1 MIEPSIALFGESF
14 EEASQVLEQLL
25 EETGALYAL
34 LVDRKGFVLAHREA
48 LWAPRPPAL
57 DTLATLVAGNAAA
70 TKALAELLGEKR
82 FSEIVHQGEKQGIY
96 VEEVNDLALL
106 VIVFDQN
113 APVGRVK
120 LFGKKA
126 AGRLDHITERAKVET
141 AASRDRLGLD
151 TEYRESASALLDD
164 LFGEP

>member
-14 EEASQVLEQLL
+14 EEASRVLEELI
-25 EETGALYAL
+25 EDTGALYAM

-57 DTLATLVAGNAAA
+57 DSLATLVAGNAAA

-82 FSEIVHQGEKQGIY
+82 FSEIVHQGEKHGIY
-96 VEEVNDLALL
+96 VEEVNDLSLL
-106 VIVFDQN
+106 VIVFDQS
-113 APVGRVK
+113 APVGRIK

-126 AGRLDHITERAKVET
+126 AGRLDHITERAKIET
-141 AASRDRLGLD
+141 ARDRARFNLD

-164 LFGEP
+164 LFREP